1 MDAVMT
7 SLIAVAGTLL
17 GSLLTYLFQR
27 RTALRTEAA
36 ARSERLRQD
45 QLAACAGFAGAIT
58 ELKRA
63 VMASWFKRA
72 TPPPCPAPGGRPR
85 GASDG

>member
-36 ARSERLRQD
+36 ARSERLRQE

-72 TPPPCPAPGGRPR
+72 TPRRARRPVVDLA
-85 GASDG
+85 GPSDG